1 MMDLDMQ
8 SVIATFLVEGRELAL
23 QLEDGLLRIEQG
35 HDPHDPELINAMFRA
50 AHTIKGSAG
59 IVGIDSLTRFTHN
72 VENLLDRVREGEPLL
87 DSAMITRLLR
97 CCDHINALLD
107 RAEQGDALALSLQ
120 PRESELLQGL
130 EAPQVVAAA
139 SDDLASWGSFA
150 PPSPAS
156 DGFRMWAVFHVDAL
170 RYGMD
175 PAGAVNYLA
184 ERVQLDHRCM
194 ILARVPG
201 LDELDPEACLVALAL
216 SSEHGSDVQAR
227 NAFDF
232 FEDDSAL
239 VILAMDAPRQVV
251 QQALAPL
258 RALLGEQAPQAWV
271 DAGLL
276 LPDEWS
282 PAPSLAAPA
291 PAAAQPLVSATV
303 AEPVHAATRV
313 APSRFVRV
321 PSERLDELIAQVGEL
336 VIAGAGVE
344 VLARDTRLTRLN
356 EAVGA
361 LKQLIDTIQSGTLQ
375 LRMVPIGETFSRFQR
390 VVRDVSKELGKDIAL
405 DLVGSDTELDKAMVE
420 RIGDPLMHLVR
431 NAMDHGLETPSARLA
446 AGKPAQGT
454 LRLRACH
461 DSGNVVVEVSDDG
474 RGLDRERILAK
485 AIERGLVSHG
495 DGLSDQDIY
504 QLIFEPGFSTA
515 DAVTKLSGRGVGM
528 DVVKKSVEALRG
540 TISLYSQPGEGSC
553 MQLRLPLTLAIIDG
567 FMVSVGST
575 RFILPMDTVV
585 ECIELPADAL
595 RPGQPHYIHLRDE
608 ILSYIC
614 LRETFG
620 IQGEPLRRP
629 SLVVLRSGE
638 VKTGVLVDAL
648 HGEIQTVIKPLT
660 GIFRQV
666 RALSGTSILGTGA
679 IALVLDVNHLIQS
692 TVERSARQATPF
704 PLLGTPA

>member
-1 MMDLDMQ
+1 
-8 SVIATFLVEGRELAL
+8 
-23 QLEDGLLRIEQG
+23 
-35 HDPHDPELINAMFRA
+35 
-50 AHTIKGSAG
+50 
-59 IVGIDSLTRFTHN
+59 
-72 VENLLDRVREGEPLL
+72 
-87 DSAMITRLLR
+87 
-97 CCDHINALLD
+97 
-107 RAEQGDALALSLQ
+107 
-120 PRESELLQGL
+120 
-130 EAPQVVAAA
+130 
-139 SDDLASWGSFA
+139 
-150 PPSPAS
+150 
-156 DGFRMWAVFHVDAL
+156 
-170 RYGMD
+170 
-175 PAGAVNYLA
+175 VNYLA
-184 ERVQLDHRCM
+184 ERVQLDRCAM
-194 ILARVPG
+194 VLPRVPA
-201 LDELDPEACLVALAL
+201 LDELDPESCHVALAI
-216 SSEHGSDVQAR
+216 SSEQGSDAQAR

-232 FEDDSAL
+232 FAEDSEL
-239 VILAMDAPRQVV
+239 VILPKGASPKQV
-251 QQALAPL
+251 QQALVPL
-258 RALLGEQAPQAWV
+258 RALLGDEPPPDWV
-271 DAGLL
+271 NAGLL
-276 LPDEWS
+276 RAREW
-282 PAPSLAAPA
+282 PGAPEQAAAAPA
-291 PAAAQPLVSATV
+291 TPAQASPMANVAPVAPAQPNAGADQGAT
-303 AEPVHAATRV
+303 AGRAAP
-313 APSRFVRV
+313 ARFVRV
-321 PSERLDELIAQVGEL
+321 PAERLDELIAQVGEL

-344 VLARDTRLTRLN
+344 VLARDTQHTRLN

-405 DLVGSDTELDKAMVE
+405 DLVGGDTELDKAMVE

-431 NAMDHGLETPSARLA
+431 NAMDHGLETPQERVA
-446 AGKPAQGT
+446 AGKPEQGT

-461 DSGNVVVEVSDDG
+461 DSGSVVVEVSDDG
-474 RGLDRERILAK
+474 RGLNRERILAK

-495 DGLSDQDIY
+495 EGLSDQDIY

-528 DVVKKSVEALRG
+528 DVVKRSVEALRG

-567 FMVSVGST
+567 FMVSVGSS
-575 RFILPMDTVV
+575 RFILPMDMVV

-620 IQGEPLRRP
+620 LSGAPLRRP

-660 GIFRQV
+660 GIFSKV

-692 TVERSARQATPF
+692 TVERSARQGSMS